1 MMLDKSAIFTVIP
14 AKDNR
19 HVAIEQIVMLIEI
32 LPCFRDY
39 IIDWLS

>member
-1 MMLDKSAIFTVIP
+1 MTLDKSANFTVIP

-39 IIDWLS
+39 IID